1 MLKIENNLTIGEEE
15 NKDSEFVVINFVQRN
30 VTVKLH
36 VH

>member
-1 MLKIENNLTIGEEE
+1 MLKIENILTIGEEE
-15 NKDSEFVVINFVQRN
+15 NKDLEFVVINFVQRN